1 MVEIKFQGRGGQG
14 VVVAS
19 QILARAFF
27 SMGMYPQCYSLF
39 GGERR
44 GAPVTSFLRVDEA
57 RILLKC
63 EIRRPDHMI
72 WMAPDLLDG
81 AEIASILKPDGL
93 VLINTAGTVDQFLPL
108 RAFRLGL
115 VDASSIAEEAGLGT
129 AINTAILGAYCRA
142 SGDVPLAALEEAIR
156 ETVPAKVEANLEA
169 ARRAYQITEM
179 FPPVG

>member
-1 MVEIKFQGRGGQG
+1 MLEIKFQGRGGQG

-44 GAPVTSFLRVDEA
+44 GAPVTSFLRVDEE

-72 WMAPDLLDG
+72 SMAPDLLDE
-81 AEIASILKPDGL
+81 AEIGSMLKPDGL
-93 VLINTAGTVDQFLPL
+93 ILINTPHTVGQFSSL
-108 RAFRLGL
+108 RAFHLSL

-142 SGDVPLAALEEAIR
+142 NGDVPLAALEEAIS

-169 ARRAYQITEM
+169 VRRAYEITEM